1 MARFTVGIVLA
12 ATLLAPFSASAQA
25 QAGLSFGGRIEFVF
39 PCLSLL
45 GPSMWVVIVPAP
57 FTKIPVY
64 VWTIATLR
72 GGPPPLPPSLDIP
85 PPYAPL
91 QEIAGI
97 ADIPFWCCIPG
108 SVPTPVPFSC
118 VSPIPPFVW
127 PPLPGQR
134 MQWANQSWLPSPPLV
149 L

>member
-1 MARFTVGIVLA
+1 MKGIVRFTAGIVLA

-25 QAGLSFGGRIEFVF
+25 QAGLSFGGRITFVL

-45 GPSMWVVIVPAP
+45 GPSVWTVIVPAP
-57 FTKIPVY
+57 FTKFPAY
-64 VWTIATLR
+64 VWTVATLR
-72 GGPPPLPPSLDIP
+72 GGPPSFIMPDLPPP
-85 PPYAPL
+85 FHPG

-97 ADIPFWCCIPG
+97 ADIPFWCCAPG

-118 VSPIPPFVW
+118 ISSTFPFVVW

-134 MQWANQSWLPSPPLV
+134 MQWANQSV
-149 L
+149 I